1 MEDEENQIVEENE
14 SANADYL
21 SSAANGVQDPFFLPH
36 PAVPNVPG
44 FPNFF
49 QGVVQV
55 GCKLPVKESG
65 EIHNHLVSKQS
76 ERRDNGL

>member
-14 SANADYL
+14 SATSDYL

-55 GCKLPVKESG
+55 GFANYQSKNQEKLITIG
-65 EIHNHLVSKQS
+65 
-76 ERRDNGL
+76 